1 MSFSVLVW
9 KELRELLAEK
19 TILIGILLM
28 PLILFPLL
36 GLTMVAGFSSAG
48 RAQQVFEAAVLDRDD
63 GWASRELLETLKRAG
78 VRLKPTPS
86 GGDLNEILEGLDSRL
101 LIIIPEGFS
110 QNITNYRQ
118 ASIQLYYR
126 LERLS
131 ISELQG
137 LSNFQALV
145 SYSSTIFGERL
156 ASGEGIDV
164 RFYKS
169 PFTASEFIVY
179 QGQVLGG
186 VSTTVFQPVL
196 YLSLTIPIGI
206 FIIAV
211 TAGSVS
217 ATSVA
222 LEKEAKTLE
231 ILLTLPIHRL
241 KLLASK
247 LLSSIVLAALGGA
260 SFMIG
265 FLIYFQGIMSMIRQP
280 PVEGVQTG
288 AEMLSTFYSLSGPV
302 LLLLGLIVIISLAL
316 TLSIGILAGVVAGDV
331 RGGQQLASLL
341 LSLLFL
347 PPFMLQLLGGL
358 STLDPT
364 LLTIMML
371 NPVTHVFLALE
382 SATASD
388 IPAALTHILVTLA
401 YLVLLLGVAAWIFSG
416 ERLISLR
423 VRLGRRGILETV
435 RGSGK

>member
-1 MSFSVLVW
+1 MSFSTLVW

-19 TILIGILLM
+19 TILIGVLLM

-36 GLTMVAGFSSAG
+36 GLTMSAGFSSAG
-48 RAQQVFEAAVLDRDD
+48 RAQPGFEAAVLDRDG
-63 GWASRELLETLKRAG
+63 GWASHELLETLGRAG
-78 VRLKPTPS
+78 VRLKIAPS
-86 GGDLNEILEGLDSRL
+86 GSDLREILEGLDSRL

-110 QNITNYRQ
+110 QNITNHRQ

-126 LERLS
+126 LEKPS
-131 ISELQG
+131 IIELET
-137 LSNFQALV
+137 LSNVLTLV
-145 SYSSTIFGERL
+145 SQSSAIFGERL
-156 ASGEGIDV
+156 ASGEGINV

-169 PFTASEFIVY
+169 PFAASEFIVY

-186 VSTTVFQPVL
+186 VYTTVLQPAL
-196 YLSLTIPIGI
+196 YLSLIIPIGI
-206 FIIAV
+206 FIIAI
-211 TAGSVS
+211 TAGNVS

-247 LLSSIVLAALGGA
+247 LLGSVILAALGGA

-265 FLIYFQGIMSMIRQP
+265 FLIYFQGIMSMMRQP
-280 PVEGVQTG
+280 LGEGVQPG
-288 AEMLSTFYSLSGPV
+288 AEMLATVYSLSAPV

-316 TLSIGILAGVVAGDV
+316 TLSIGILAGVIAGDV

-347 PPFMLQLLGGL
+347 PPLILQLRGGL
-358 STLDPT
+358 GTLDPASRA
-364 LLTIMML
+364 IML
-371 NPVTHVFLALE
+371 VNPVTHMFLALE
-382 SATASD
+382 SVTASD
-388 IPAALTHILVTLA
+388 IPAALTHILVTLV
-401 YLVLLLGVAAWIFSG
+401 YLVLLLGVAAWLFSG

-423 VRLGRRGILETV
+423 VKLGRRGNLDTV
-435 RGSGK
+435 